1 MKTAT
6 LQTIIL
12 LALFCFNLGN
22 SVAQD
27 NEGTTSFN
35 EITGKVLDSRGK
47 PVEKFSVTII
57 VYDYKEGGWNKQPK
71 TVKKWEGE
79 FENGEF
85 QFDVDGPISFNE
97 MTYIHSQVKAEG
109 FIELGQNGSGFEQL
123 GAFKGKF
130 SAVKLVRAIKITGK
144 VVLPDGQSD
153 EELVDPKL
161 QVAKKMSS
169 FMPDYNKWFQAS
181 VSMNPDGSF
190 EQLVPEN
197 CNLQL
202 TASSGNAA
210 ALQKQF
216 KIPKAESAED
226 VHDLG
231 ELKLKEGTRVS
242 GVVLDRDSEPV
253 EGQVVLIRQKINKN
267 GYMQSY
273 IDGHAVSD
281 SEGKFELPPREGK
294 CDISLVETAV
304 VRKEVVKTK
313 GDLLIAKPVS
323 VTLKAGTP
331 ADDVEIRESKTWK
344 IHGVVKY
351 EKEKPSINF
360 YNGSQSQNK
369 ILLGD
374 DGSFEARVIDGAESS
389 YLIIYGSSGSEIE
402 MALLSRDSRKEF
414 GKHFSTSLESETQ
427 YFQFKKVTSD
437 IGPLEFRMV
446 KYLPDERTMMEQIF
460 DWYYF
465 GE

>member
-1 MKTAT
+1 MKQEA
-6 LQTIIL
+6 
-12 LALFCFNLGN
+12 
-22 SVAQD
+22 S
-27 NEGTTSFN
+27 
-35 EITGKVLDSRGK
+35 TG
-47 PVEKFSVTII
+47 
-57 VYDYKEGGWNKQPK
+57 GGWNKQPK

-109 FIELGQNGSGFEQL
+109 FIELGQNGSGYEQL
-123 GAFKGKF
+123 VAFKGKF

-161 QVAKKMSS
+161 LVAKKMSS

-253 EGQVVLIRQKINKN
+253 EGQVVLIR
-267 GYMQSY
+267 
-273 IDGHAVSD
+273 
-281 SEGKFELPPREGK
+281 
-294 CDISLVETAV
+294 
-304 VRKEVVKTK
+304 
-313 GDLLIAKPVS
+313 
-323 VTLKAGTP
+323 
-331 ADDVEIRESKTWK
+331 
-344 IHGVVKY
+344 
-351 EKEKPSINF
+351 
-360 YNGSQSQNK
+360 
-369 ILLGD
+369 
-374 DGSFEARVIDGAESS
+374 
-389 YLIIYGSSGSEIE
+389 
-402 MALLSRDSRKEF
+402 
-414 GKHFSTSLESETQ
+414 
-427 YFQFKKVTSD
+427 
-437 IGPLEFRMV
+437 
-446 KYLPDERTMMEQIF
+446 
-460 DWYYF
+460 
-465 GE
+465 